1 MKESVYMKAVKSRIK
16 SVEQF
21 LDINTAIAYERER
34 TWLSKEERR
43 VRDRATRL
51 RRRNMKA
58 LSSIVWKTGASDREQ
73 KLFERLRE
81 KYPWL

>member
-1 MKESVYMKAVKSRIK
+1 MRIVKQRIGN
-16 SVEQF
+16 VEKF
-21 LDINTAIAYERER
+21 LDINTAIAYEKER

-43 VRDRATRL
+43 VKDRATRL
-51 RRRNMKA
+51 RKRSMKA
-58 LSSIVWKTGASDREQ
+58 LSSIVWKTDACDREQ